1 MNQYLLTY
9 TQNGDLMAVVTDAQ
23 GIADIVGQSHIT
35 GASYIK
41 AYWIAPS
48 GIYPVQL
55 TSVVS
60 DVTVRICNSNG
71 VIVESAR
78 YCRK

>member
-9 TQNGDLMAVVTDAQ
+9 LQGGDFVAEVADAK
-23 GIADIVGQSHIT
+23 GIADIIGQSYLT
-35 GASYIK
+35 GACQFM
-41 AYWIAPS
+41 AYGITPN

-60 DVTVRICNSNG
+60 DITVRICNSNG

-78 YCRK
+78 YRRR